1 MVEKGRERDGNK
13 DLGKFNVP
21 RETSVEHIVKRNFQ
35 TNFRT
40 KSKGI
45 FCFAVDQLTRLLS
58 CFLSDE

>member
-13 DLGKFNVP
+13 DLGSSLYQ
-21 RETSVEHIVKRNFQ
+21 ETSVEHIVKQKFQ

-45 FCFAVDQLTRLLS
+45 FCFAIDQLTRLLS